1 MRRNRLVPES
11 CSRFKSVEPDSDVCT
26 TSPSSRGVLITQRAG
41 RRLMKLIDRYL
52 FRQMLG
58 PTVLATAAL
67 SAVAILSQSLS
78 ALGVLVDQRQSLTVF
93 AKIIVLAMPQLIVL
107 ILPVAIL
114 IAALVAMNRLHTEQ
128 EIVICY
134 AAGMS
139 RWQVLA
145 PAIRLA
151 SIMALISLVI
161 TLWVQPWS
169 YRALR
174 DTLEAVRTDLAATM
188 IRPGAFTHP
197 APGLTVYAQSVD
209 DDGTI
214 HNLFVNRD
222 VGKGRD
228 ITITAREGRLEK
240 RGGAP
245 VLVMRN
251 GANQEFSNVGV
262 LNYLSFDEYVVDLRP
277 LMALDRTVRYKLS
290 DRYPHELF
298 FPDTSQAWERA
309 NIGKMLAEGHARLAE
324 PLYAIAFMAMGAA
337 AVLGGPFRRQG
348 YGSRIAVVAGVA
360 VVVRA
365 LGFAVQAAVGS
376 HPAFNFAQ
384 YLVPVTAMALSAVV
398 LFGAR
403 RVMRG
408 PVDARGAT

>member
-1 MRRNRLVPES
+1 
-11 CSRFKSVEPDSDVCT
+11 
-26 TSPSSRGVLITQRAG
+26 
-41 RRLMKLIDRYL
+41 MKLIDRYL

-58 PTVLATAAL
+58 PILLATAAL

-114 IAALVAMNRLHTEQ
+114 IAALVAINRLHTEQ

-139 RWQVLA
+139 RWQVVA

-151 SIMALISLVI
+151 AIMALISLVI

-245 VLVMRN
+245 VLVLRN

-298 FPDTSQAWERA
+298 FPDTSQTWERA
-309 NIGKMLAEGHARLAE
+309 NIGKMLAEGHSRLAE
-324 PLYAIAFMAMGAA
+324 PLYVIAFMAMAA
-337 AVLGGPFRRQG
+337 ATVLGGPFRRQG
-348 YGSRIAVVAGVA
+348 YGLRIAVVAGVA
-360 VVVRA
+360 IVARA
-365 LGFAVQAAVGS
+365 LGFAVQAAVGD
-376 HPAFNFAQ
+376 HPALNFTQ
-384 YLVPVTAMALSAVV
+384 YLVPVMAMALAALV
-398 LFGAR
+398 LFGVR
-403 RVMRG
+403 RTKRWRV
-408 PVDARGAT
+408 VLRGAA